1 MQDSFGM
8 MSEMIEAGVIPTV
21 DTFNTLMDSC
31 SSRHDYEAVVRLYRQ
46 MVQAGRHGP
55 AVKGWSLQLL
65 LNPVI
70 KSVLAAG
77 TVCCI

>member
-46 MVQAGRHGP
+46 MVQAGKHGP
-55 AVKGWSLQLL
+55 AVKECLCSFCLL
-65 LNPVI
+65 CNQ
-70 KSVLAAG
+70 
-77 TVCCI
+77 VCLGS